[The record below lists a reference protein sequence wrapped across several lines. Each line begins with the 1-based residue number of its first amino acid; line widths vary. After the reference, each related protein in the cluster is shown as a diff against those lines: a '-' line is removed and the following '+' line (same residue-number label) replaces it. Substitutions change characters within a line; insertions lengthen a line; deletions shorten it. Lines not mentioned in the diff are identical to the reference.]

1 MEKEIEELKE
11 IVNNA
16 FNVDISQVNRNR
28 KLVDARRV
36 YSKILRDRGYTFYLI
51 ADSMNKDHTTIVHYM
66 KSIDSILQYDKD
78 LRDKYIACKTIFLE
92 DRGPIVMDRIR
103 KDTDLFMTVVR
114 LNSDLQE
121 AIKERKEILTKF
133 VDYIE
138 KFEITKGYLPS
149 IQELRRNILPM
160 FNS

>member
-11 IVNNA
+11 IINNA
-16 FNVDISQVNRNR
+16 FNVDISEVNRNR
-28 KLVDARRV
+28 KFVDARRV
-36 YSKILRDRGYTFYLI
+36 YSKILRERGYTFYLI
-51 ADSMNKDHTTIVHYM
+51 ADSIKKDHASIVHYM
-66 KSIDSILQYDKD
+66 KSIDSILLYDKE
-78 LRDKYIACKTIFLE
+78 LKNKYIACKRLFLE
-92 DRGPIVMDRIR
+92 DRGPLVMEIIR

-133 VDYIE
+133 VDYLEQFE
-138 KFEITKGYLPS
+138 KTTGYVPNTLD
-149 IQELRRNILPM
+149 IKRNILPK